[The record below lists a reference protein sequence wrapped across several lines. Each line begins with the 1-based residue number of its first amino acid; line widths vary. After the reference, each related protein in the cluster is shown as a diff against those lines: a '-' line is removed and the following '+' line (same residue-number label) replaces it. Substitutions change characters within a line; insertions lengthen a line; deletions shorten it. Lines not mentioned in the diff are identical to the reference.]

1 MSDDDGLDGWDPTRP
16 AFDRSEGG
24 ADLPVEEDDEAR
36 AEGAADAEGAGESAG
51 PDAGV
56 GAPEEAPPAGD
67 ADVSGTGDGR
77 LLGPRLEALAELASR
92 TAAALEDGTARYAR
106 WVEATLR
113 DGGKLIFCGNGGSA
127 ATVEHVA
134 AEYAVRYRR
143 QRDPLPAL
151 ALTASGPMT
160 TAAAN
165 DFTYEE
171 VFAHQLRALARPGD
185 LVVVHSTSGESENV
199 IRAVRTATE
208 MSLRSVGLLA
218 GDGGRV
224 AGQVSLA
231 LVVPTDE
238 VARAQEMHLAIEHA
252 VADEVDRIFAEG

>member
-16 AFDRSEGG
+16 AFDRGEGG
-24 ADLPVEEDDEAR
+24 ADLPVE
-36 AEGAADAEGAGESAG
+36 GGG
-51 PDAGV
+51 
-56 GAPEEAPPAGD
+56 EAPGPGGAED
-67 ADVSGTGDGR
+67 ADGSDEGVPDGPSGPGDEPGDER
-77 LLGPRLEALAELASR
+77 LLAPALEGLAGLASR
-92 TAAALEDGTARYAR
+92 TATSLEDATARYAR
-106 WVEATLR
+106 WVEGTLR

-143 QRDPLPAL
+143 ERDPLPAL
-151 ALTASGPMT
+151 ALTASGPAT

-171 VFAHQLRALARPGD
+171 VFARQLRALARPGD

-231 LVVPTDE
+231 LVVPTDD

-252 VADEVDRIFAEG
+252 VADRVDRIFAEG